1 LWRCR
6 EGFVVNDPRALTL
19 RARFLLAVIGLA
31 ALMLVATAWSLTPD
45 PRGYGTHEQLGL
57 GACGFA
63 RLTGWRCP
71 TCGMTTAWAHAT
83 HGDMR
88 AALAASGGGT
98 VLLLLTV
105 IAAPWL
111 LASAAMGKWLG
122 GRPPVGLLL
131 GIGGAWLA
139 VTVLDWLR
147 RIATS

>member
-1 LWRCR
+1 MA
-6 EGFVVNDPRALTL
+6 F
-19 RARFLLAVIGLA
+19 IGLA
-31 ALMLVATAWSLTPD
+31 ALMLVATARSLTPD

-57 GACGFA
+57 GACSFT

-71 TCGMTTAWAHAT
+71 TCGMTTAWARAT
-83 HGDMR
+83 RGDLR

-111 LASAAMGKWLG
+111 LGSAAAGRWLG
-122 GRPPVGLLL
+122 GRPSAGVLL

-147 RIATS
+147 RLATG